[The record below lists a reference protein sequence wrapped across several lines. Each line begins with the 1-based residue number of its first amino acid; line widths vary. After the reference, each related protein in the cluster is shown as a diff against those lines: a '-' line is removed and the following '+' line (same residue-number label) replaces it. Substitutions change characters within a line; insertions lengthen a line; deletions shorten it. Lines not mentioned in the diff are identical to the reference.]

1 MIVLGFD
8 TSTSATAV
16 ALRLADGSTTHARDD
31 PPAGAHPGHATRL
44 LSMTHELLVGAGV
57 AWSAVERI
65 AVGVGPGTFTGL
77 RVGVASARG
86 LAQSLSAELVGVS
99 SLQALAAAAL
109 AAQPAPADTRA
120 AVLAVIDARRGEV
133 FAAAYADTPGGVP
146 TELTSP
152 AALAPH
158 ELAAVLAGAEAG
170 AGAGAEA
177 GAGAGADA
185 GAGAG
190 TEAGAGAG
198 AGGAHWSWL
207 AVGDGALLYREQLQ
221 AAGIPT
227 PPAHSPLHLVDAA
240 AICELAVHASPTSLD
255 ALAPDYRRRPDAEL
269 ALVTAG
275 AADGPV
281 T

>member
-170 AGAGAEA
+170 AGAGA
-177 GAGAGADA
+177 DA